1 MIEDFEFSN
10 ITVLAPTDEAFEAL
24 EPGAVP
30 YLQGPN
36 VHTYNYV
43 MMM

>member
-1 MIEDFEFSN
+1 MIEDFKFSN
-10 ITVLAPTDEAFEAL
+10 ITVLAPTNEAFEAL
-24 EPGAVP
+24 EPGAVL
-30 YLQGPN
+30 YLQSLN